1 VDLLGVEQVVVDV
14 LGVFGAH
21 LGVIFVAAIE
31 LKRDSGGGGGVVRA
45 LRCKLARMSEGGA
58 RLLPDFVGLAPGLAS
73 PVAGGLLQ
81 QAGEAVRASLE
92 RERGRRKGEG
102 KGARSS
108 DAAVRGRRW

>member
-1 VDLLGVEQVVVDV
+1 MDLLGVEQVVVDV
-14 LGVFGAH
+14 LSVFGAH

-73 PVAGGLLQ
+73 PVAGGGLLQ
-81 QAGEAVRASLE
+81 QAGEAVRASLDRE
-92 RERGRRKGEG
+92 REEEG

-108 DAAVRGRRW
+108 DAVVRGRRW